1 MAHFPNIWGK
11 KSFSKKTWLHHAQL
25 HKGFYHHAKILR
37 NLMIQFQ
44 KNTRTDGRTL
54 FHRNRT
60 LPATASGSTNTTTVD
75 WQLKVKDKEYDVD
88 LTKNHCI
95 TVSMQ
100 KISSIHKLIF
110 KILQILGRN
119 ELNGHVQPKI
129 IEIAFNFLECAPA
142 WKKSVRSIYSFLRQ
156 SILKSRYQTSHIHF
170 WLFPPKNV

>member
-11 KSFSKKTWLHHAQL
+11 KSFSKKIWLHHAQL
-25 HKGFYHHAKILR
+25 HKGFYHHAKILK
-37 NLMIQFQ
+37 NLLIQFQ

-54 FHRNRT
+54 FHRT
-60 LPATASGSTNTTTVD
+60 LPATASGSTNTTAVD
-75 WQLKVKDKEYDVD
+75 WQLKVKDKEHDVD

-95 TVSMQ
+95 TGSMQ

-119 ELNGHVQPKI
+119 ELNGHAQPKI

-142 WKKSVRSIYSFLRQ
+142 
-156 SILKSRYQTSHIHF
+156 
-170 WLFPPKNV
+170 